1 MRKALV
7 ITMACAAAL
16 ASACGETQKPTDQ
29 LVATQVAMRA
39 ADQVP
44 GKEAPAAQLHR
55 KYAEEQLQG
64 AEHLI
69 AEGDN
74 EGAASLL
81 ERAKADADYALAV
94 SRKAELRKEVAAIE
108 SAREPSV
115 DSNDMNAP

>member
-1 MRKALV
+1 MRKAFV

-39 ADQVP
+39 ANEARGKDVP
-44 GKEAPAAQLHR
+44 QAQLHR
-55 KYAEEQLQG
+55 RYAEEQLQG

-74 EGAASLL
+74 DGAASML

-94 SRKAELRKEVAAIE
+94 SRKAVVSRQVAAIQ
-108 SAREPSV
+108 AKQPTI
-115 DSNDMNAP
+115 DSIEISTP